1 LQASLNHQFSH
12 SFTGQVSYTYS
23 KCLTTGSVSSGL
35 EQGIYEQAD
44 PYNRK
49 YDYGRC
55 SFDIKHN
62 LVANGLYSLP
72 FKGNRLVSGWQFTS
86 ILRVSTGLP
95 VTIQEGGG
103 PFDIAR
109 LGAIQG
115 DRPNYSGTCPGGRDQ
130 VLGKWYAWFNP
141 LCYAVQPVG
150 TLGTVP
156 RSSVTG
162 PGLVNLDSSII
173 KNTKLW
179 ERVNTEFR
187 AEFFNVL
194 NHTNLGQPASY
205 GLLGFGGTTPPF
217 APYGGVGLSGASTAT
232 ATTQREI
239 QFALKFIF

>member
-1 LQASLNHQFSH
+1 
-12 SFTGQVSYTYS
+12 
-23 KCLTTGSVSSGL
+23 
-35 EQGIYEQAD
+35 
-44 PYNRK
+44 
-49 YDYGRC
+49 
-55 SFDIKHN
+55 
-62 LVANGLYSLP
+62 
-72 FKGNRLVSGWQFTS
+72 
-86 ILRVSTGLP
+86 
-95 VTIQEGGG
+95 
-103 PFDIAR
+103 
-109 LGAIQG
+109 
-115 DRPNYSGTCPGGRDQ
+115 
-130 VLGKWYAWFNP
+130 
-141 LCYAVQPVG
+141 VQPVG